1 MHWPRG
7 HRQLVVKPVD
17 MAFGVGTTLW
27 NLSGHMELTLNRSS
41 EPNGLLRAYW
51 LKCGRFIRY
60 TMQEAAQSPSDWHL
74 SCSNSSILP
83 EVLWDRN
90 LLFKWGTVPLPEGW
104 ILSGPS
110 QQREDLP
117 YQELVDQ
124 FGDRAAEELWK
135 HIHQQEP
142 WMQYKSIPRLMRTAH
157 LTANT
162 WKSTAYSNVIQHLRR
177 SFARAMHE
185 MNGCI
190 AEQKYRCPA

>member
-1 MHWPRG
+1 MKVLGGSKWELEGGDPG
-7 HRQLVVKPVD
+7 ICKVTV
-17 MAFGVGTTLW
+17 TT
-27 NLSGHMELTLNRSS
+27 
-41 EPNGLLRAYW
+41 
-51 LKCGRFIRY
+51 
-60 TMQEAAQSPSDWHL
+60 
-74 SCSNSSILP
+74 P
-83 EVLWDRN
+83 E
-90 LLFKWGTVPLPEGW
+90 
-104 ILSGPS
+104 S
-110 QQREDLP
+110 QDLP